1 MTRQMF
7 WRSGSVHEG
16 RSTIDRKWWIIIGAL
31 GALGT
36 TAYLLPGLANGRHI
50 RGHHLAE
57 VTDIPPAPNNADAN
71 SGGVPKS
78 YSPPIATWQDVPLL
92 ALQGS
97 SEIAADGE
105 VRLFALQAAFERE
118 RNSAAAAQLQVVSL
132 QEKLANLRETQEEV
146 LVLREQL
153 ADAKE
158 HARQTPELISAE
170 TEQKKRADNA
180 LFRVA
185 ALQEELSN
193 LSTEVLKAKTT
204 ADVETVRA
212 ASAFAQL
219 EAVQHQLAIATA
231 LPSHRTESQ
240 PGSKNDGI
248 VDESLLDN
256 PRDVHPAERAS
267 ELSLPP
273 KANQTLSIEQRQF
286 PVRNIRPSR
295 SPRAITDKPHQAL
308 LSTRVKPLARPANK
322 TVAAPISTPDPD
334 ASRHT
339 RLTHEPTNRNV
350 RTVGKPPQ
358 QAGQPP
364 RVLTQETRNQRD
376 SGALS
381 LPGDL
386 LPDSKLW

>member
-1 MTRQMF
+1 M
-7 WRSGSVHEG
+7 
-16 RSTIDRKWWIIIGAL
+16 
-31 GALGT
+31 
-36 TAYLLPGLANGRHI
+36 
-50 RGHHLAE
+50 
-57 VTDIPPAPNNADAN
+57 
-71 SGGVPKS
+71 
-78 YSPPIATWQDVPLL
+78 PLL